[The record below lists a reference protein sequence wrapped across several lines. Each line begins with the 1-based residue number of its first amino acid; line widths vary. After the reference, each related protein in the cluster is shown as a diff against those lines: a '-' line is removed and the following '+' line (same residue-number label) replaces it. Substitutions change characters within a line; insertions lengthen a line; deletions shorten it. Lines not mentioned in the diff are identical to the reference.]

1 MYVNNKLYNK
11 YILNLDLSFSIVLG
25 LVFRGRSS

>member
-25 LVFRGRSS
+25 LVFRARSS